1 MGPLRCGQ
9 PEPDFAPLV
18 KNPKIGVALALVFAA
33 SLWFYVYA
41 VLVPYQRVD
50 AAAQER
56 PRGNLSDLYPRW
68 LGSRELLLHRR
79 NPYSAEITREIQVGY
94 YGRELDPSRPND
106 PKDQQGFVYPVY
118 VALLLAPTVQLP
130 FKPVM
135 IAFKC
140 ALVIFTVAS
149 VWLWLLALKWRP
161 ERSTVVITLLL
172 TLGCF
177 PFAQGFKLQ
186 QLSLVAAAFL
196 ALAVALLVRG
206 HSFSSG
212 VVVAVATIKPQ
223 LVLPLLVC
231 LGLWTLNDWRSR
243 QRFVWGF
250 GLTMV
255 ILVGAGEWLLPG
267 WIGEFRAAATDYRR
281 YTGGQSLLDSL
292 LSPAV
297 GRVVSLIVLLCLIIV
312 AWRLRQAHV
321 SSMNFSLLVAT
332 ALGATLVVIPMF
344 APYNQ
349 LLLLPAIFLIA
360 RKWGELWGK
369 GLWSRVGCCLTA
381 AIVGWPWLASIG
393 LVVASLALPAA
404 TIQKGWAIPLY
415 TSLAIP
421 IVLLIQLASLLAE
434 SWSAGADE
442 TA

>member
-9 PEPDFAPLV
+9 PDPDFAPLV

-41 VLVPYQRVD
+41 VLVPYQRAD
-50 AAAQER
+50 AAAHER

-94 YGRELDPSRPND
+94 YGRELDPSHPND

-118 VALLLAPTVQLP
+118 VAFLLAPTVQLP
-130 FKPVM
+130 FEPVM

-149 VWLWLLALKWRP
+149 VWLWLLALDWRP
-161 ERSTVVITLLL
+161 QRSTVATILLL

-186 QLSLVAAAFL
+186 QLSLVAATLL
-196 ALAVALLVRG
+196 ALAVALLVKG
-206 HSFSSG
+206 QSFSSG
-212 VVVAVATIKPQ
+212 VVLAVATIKPQ
-223 LVLPLLVC
+223 LVLPLLGC
-231 LGLWTLNDWRSR
+231 LLLWSLSEWRSR

-250 GLTMV
+250 GATMAV
-255 ILVGAGEWLLPG
+255 LGGAGQWLLPG
-267 WIGEFRAAATDYRR
+267 WIGEFRAAASDYRR

-292 LSPAV
+292 LSPGV
-297 GRVVSLIVLLCLIIV
+297 GHVVSLIVLLCLTIL
-312 AWRLRQAHV
+312 AWRLRQADV
-321 SSMNFSLLVAT
+321 GSTKFSLLVAT
-332 ALGATLVVIPMF
+332 ALATTLVVIPMF

-360 RKWGELWGK
+360 RKWGELWSK
-369 GLWSRVGCCLTA
+369 GLWSCVGCCLTV

-393 LVVASLALPAA
+393 LVIASLALPAT
-404 TIQKGWAIPLY
+404 TIQKGWAIPLF

-434 SWSAGADE
+434 ALGVRADE